1 MYTDPSVVLP
11 MWRGRRGVVNTIVCG
26 VVGLFCAFAFLK
38 FAERT
43 AVVPACRAYAT
54 SHGLTYVDY
63 TVYSSKRRASSAC
76 VFRTPKGGTE
86 DVSLPDAASTFTD
99 LWVGVAY
106 SLEFTAPA
114 LILLF
119 AVLLTKL
126 SRGSIKSVA

>member
-11 MWRGRRGVVNTIVCG
+11 MWRGRRGVVNTLVCG
-26 VVGLFCAFAFLK
+26 VVGVLCAFALLR
-38 FAERT
+38 FAER
-43 AVVPACRAYAT
+43 AVVVPACTAYAK

-63 TVYSSKRRASSAC
+63 KVYSSKRRASSAC
-76 VFRTPKGGTE
+76 ILRTSKGGTE

-99 LWVGVAY
+99 LWVGVAF
-106 SLEFTAPA
+106 SLEFTTPA

-126 SRGSIKSVA
+126 SRGSVHTAA